1 MEDQQDIFGTKSESE
16 ILRNVASS
24 VNDVVNPVVEAAAD
38 ETSEEEEEK
47 INPVVDVVSHAIS
60 HLKQKELFMQGISDK
75 KTPKE
80 S

>member
-24 VNDVVNPVVEAAAD
+24 VNDVVNPVVEATAD
-38 ETSEEEEEK
+38 ETSEEEEK